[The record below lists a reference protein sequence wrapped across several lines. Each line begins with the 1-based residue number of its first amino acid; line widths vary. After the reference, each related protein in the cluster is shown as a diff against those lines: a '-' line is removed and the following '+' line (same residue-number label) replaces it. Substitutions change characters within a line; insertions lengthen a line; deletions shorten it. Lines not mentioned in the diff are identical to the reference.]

1 MEEDCFEINNGK
13 TEFVGLGAIIAL
25 SALAGA
31 TLIGGS
37 AAFITLKIK
46 ARREENV

>member
-1 MEEDCFEINNGK
+1 MEGGCFEINNGK

>member
-1 MEEDCFEINNGK
+1 MKKPTKSFE
-13 TEFVGLGAIIAL
+13 IAL